1 MQNFQ
6 DAFKTP
12 KQLFVSAFSI
22 RMTVPL
28 SFYQIMNIKETK
40 VIQSN
45 RVQLRRREFFTKVSV

>member
-12 KQLFVSAFSI
+12 KQLFVRAFSI

-28 SFYQIMNIKETK
+28 SFYQILNIKETK

-45 RVQLRRREFFTKVSV
+45 RVQLRRREFFTKASV